1 MPLALIWPLAWK
13 SRCSGQSFCYP
24 RFHKR
29 ATNLSNDLGVHL
41 LNNQQGPRQLAA
53 RLLLNQTTSAALSNS
68 FTPLQPKRQHQR
80 LSRSCLSHYTGKLP
94 MHIITAALPVSCTR
108 LNLHPLPSKVIIV
121 ANQLRAI
128 ILKDKF
134 SVEFETLMPSTTNK
148 KDLHAVC
155 YCYYLIFQ
163 LWYLKFNNRNHLLNS
178 TVEKLL

>member
-1 MPLALIWPLAWK
+1 MRTYLEMPLALIWPLAWK

-80 LSRSCLSHYTGKLP
+80 LSRRYHRHHIGKSP
-94 MHIITAALPVSCTR
+94 MDIIPAASPVSCIR
-108 LNLHPLPSKVIIV
+108 LNLHPLPSKVIFVSI
-121 ANQLRAI
+121 QLWVI
-128 ILKDKF
+128 ILKDDF
-134 SVEFETLMPSTTNK
+134 SGEFETLMPSTTNH
-148 KDLHAVC
+148 KDLRAVC
-155 YCYYLIFQ
+155 HCNYLIFR
-163 LWYLKFNNRNHLLNS
+163 LWYLRFI
-178 TVEKLL
+178 